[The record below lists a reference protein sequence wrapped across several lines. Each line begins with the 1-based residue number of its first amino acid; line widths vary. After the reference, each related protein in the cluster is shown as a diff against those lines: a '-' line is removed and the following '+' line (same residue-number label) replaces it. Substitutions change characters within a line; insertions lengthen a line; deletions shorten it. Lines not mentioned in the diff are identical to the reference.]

1 MKKIMLGMM
10 ALCAATAFGDLK
22 IGTVDMM
29 TLVRNHKNYDTNKKI
44 LQGSEKDYQKELD
57 SMKAELDALQDEGKK
72 IADQAR
78 NPMISQAQKDK
89 IEKELLDIQNKYVAG
104 QQKLRSKAMESQ
116 QKLQELETQ
125 LLKITTEEIR
135 AVVNKFAED
144 NDYERR
150 WASIPSTPR
159 AGRKTM
165 KASELAKV
173 LGGTLE
179 GEDVELSACGGLEEA
194 RPGDLSFCK
203 DPKHVKLVE
212 STKASAVLLPPE
224 WDKGAPCSVIRVA
237 DPNHACMAAAKM
249 FAPPEPV
256 RAPGVHST
264 AIVDPSVKLGK
275 DVHIGPFTVIEKGA
289 EIGDGAVIEAQVFIG
304 EGCKVG
310 AKTHIYPQVTLRE
323 GTIVGADCIIHC
335 GVRLGGDGYG
345 FNNGR
350 REDGSVFIE
359 KIPQLGIVEI
369 GDGVE
374 IGSNTTIDRARIGR
388 TYIGPM
394 TKIDNLVQIG
404 HNVKVKG
411 YSGLIA
417 QSGVAGSTEIGY
429 GCLIWAQAG
438 ISGHIK
444 IADGVQVGPQAGVPQ
459 SLDGSL
465 KYVIGAPAMSMKDL
479 AAITLAP
486 KMIQKLKGEVKEL
499 KAQLAAK

>member
-1 MKKIMLGMM
+1 
-10 ALCAATAFGDLK
+10 
-22 IGTVDMM
+22 
-29 TLVRNHKNYDTNKKI
+29 
-44 LQGSEKDYQKELD
+44 
-57 SMKAELDALQDEGKK
+57 
-72 IADQAR
+72 
-78 NPMISQAQKDK
+78 
-89 IEKELLDIQNKYVAG
+89 
-104 QQKLRSKAMESQ
+104 
-116 QKLQELETQ
+116 
-125 LLKITTEEIR
+125 
-135 AVVNKFAED
+135 
-144 NDYERR
+144 
-150 WASIPSTPR
+150 
-159 AGRKTM
+159 M

-179 GEDVELSACGGLEEA
+179 GDDVELVACGGLEES

-203 DPKHVKLVE
+203 DPKHVKLVQD
-212 STKASAVLLPPE
+212 TKASAVLLPPD
-224 WDKGAPCSVIRVA
+224 WSNGAPCAIIRVE
-237 DPNHACMAAAKM
+237 DPNHACMAAAKL
-249 FAPPEPV
+249 FAPPEPA
-256 RAPGVHST
+256 RPAGVHPT
-264 AIVDPSVKLGK
+264 AIVDPSVKLGTG
-275 DVHIGPFTVIEKGA
+275 VHVGAYAVIEKGSV
-289 EIGDGAVIEAQVFIG
+289 IGENAVIEAQVFIG
-304 EGCKVG
+304 ENCRVG
-310 AKTHIYPQVTLRE
+310 AATHIYPQVTLRE
-323 GTIVGADCIIHC
+323 GTVVGKECILHC

-459 SLDGSL
+459 SLDGSV
-465 KYVIGAPAMSMKDL
+465 KYVIGAPAESMKEFG
-479 AAITLAP
+479 ARTLLP
-486 KMIQKLKGEVKEL
+486 KMFMKLKAEVKEL
-499 KAQLAAK
+499 KAQLAARG

>member
-1 MKKIMLGMM
+1 
-10 ALCAATAFGDLK
+10 
-22 IGTVDMM
+22 
-29 TLVRNHKNYDTNKKI
+29 
-44 LQGSEKDYQKELD
+44 
-57 SMKAELDALQDEGKK
+57 
-72 IADQAR
+72 
-78 NPMISQAQKDK
+78 MI
-89 IEKELLDIQNKYVAG
+89 
-104 QQKLRSKAMESQ
+104 
-116 QKLQELETQ
+116 
-125 LLKITTEEIR
+125 
-135 AVVNKFAED
+135 
-144 NDYERR
+144 
-150 WASIPSTPR
+150 
-159 AGRKTM
+159 
-165 KASELAKV
+165 KASELARR

-179 GEDVELSACGGLEEA
+179 GDDVELSAAAGLEEA

-203 DPKHVKLVE
+203 DVKHAALVAG
-212 STKASAVLLPPE
+212 TRASAVLLTPD
-224 WDKGAPCSVIRVA
+224 WDRGAPCAVIRVE
-237 DPNHACMAAAKM
+237 DPDRACMAAAAL

-256 RAPGVHST
+256 REPTVH
-264 AIVDPSVKLGK
+264 PSAVIGEGVKLGEG
-275 DVHIGPFTVIEKGA
+275 VHVGPFTVIEKGA
-289 EIGDGAVIEAQVFIG
+289 EIGDGAIVEAQVFVG
-304 EGCKVG
+304 EGVKIG
-310 AKTHIYPQVTLRE
+310 ARTRIYPQVTLRE
-323 GTIVGADCIIHC
+323 GTVVGKDCIIHC

-345 FNNGR
+345 FVNGR

-417 QSGVAGSTEIGY
+417 QSGVAGSTEIGF

-459 SLDGSL
+459 TLDGSL
-465 KYVIGAPAMSMKDL
+465 KYVIGSPAMSMKDM

-486 KMIQKLKGEVKEL
+486 KMIAKLKGEVKAL
-499 KAQLAAK
+499 KAAIEAK

>member
-1 MKKIMLGMM
+1 
-10 ALCAATAFGDLK
+10 
-22 IGTVDMM
+22 
-29 TLVRNHKNYDTNKKI
+29 
-44 LQGSEKDYQKELD
+44 
-57 SMKAELDALQDEGKK
+57 
-72 IADQAR
+72 
-78 NPMISQAQKDK
+78 
-89 IEKELLDIQNKYVAG
+89 
-104 QQKLRSKAMESQ
+104 
-116 QKLQELETQ
+116 
-125 LLKITTEEIR
+125 
-135 AVVNKFAED
+135 
-144 NDYERR
+144 
-150 WASIPSTPR
+150 
-159 AGRKTM
+159 M
-165 KASELAKV
+165 KASELSQI

-194 RPGDLSFCK
+194 RKGDLSFCK

-212 STKASAVLLPPE
+212 STRASAVLLPPE
-224 WDKGAPCSVIRVA
+224 WDKGAPCAIIRVT
-237 DPNHACMAAAKM
+237 DPDQACMAAAKI
-249 FAPPEPV
+249 FAPPEAV
-256 RAPGVHST
+256 RAPGIHPS
-264 AIVDPSVKLGK
+264 AIVDPSVKVGEG
-275 DVHIGPFTVIEKGA
+275 VHVGPFTVIEKGC
-289 EIGDGAVIEAQVFIG
+289 EIGDGAIIEAQVFIG
-304 EGCKVG
+304 EGCRIG
-310 AKTHIYPQVTLRE
+310 AGTHIYPQVTLRE
-323 GTIVGADCIIHC
+323 GTIVGKDCIFHC

-417 QSGVAGSTEIGY
+417 QSGIAGSTEIGY

-459 SLDGSL
+459 SLDGTV
-465 KYVIGAPAMSMKDL
+465 KYVLGTPAESMKEFGGRV
-479 AAITLAP
+479 IVP
-486 KMIQKLKGEVKEL
+486 KMLAKLKAEVKEL
-499 KAQLAAK
+499 KSQLAGK

>member
-1 MKKIMLGMM
+1 
-10 ALCAATAFGDLK
+10 
-22 IGTVDMM
+22 
-29 TLVRNHKNYDTNKKI
+29 
-44 LQGSEKDYQKELD
+44 
-57 SMKAELDALQDEGKK
+57 
-72 IADQAR
+72 
-78 NPMISQAQKDK
+78 
-89 IEKELLDIQNKYVAG
+89 
-104 QQKLRSKAMESQ
+104 
-116 QKLQELETQ
+116 
-125 LLKITTEEIR
+125 
-135 AVVNKFAED
+135 
-144 NDYERR
+144 
-150 WASIPSTPR
+150 
-159 AGRKTM
+159 M
-165 KASELAKV
+165 KASELAVK
-173 LGGTLE
+173 LGGVLE
-179 GEDVELSACGGLEEA
+179 GEDVDIVACGGLEEA
-194 RPGDLSFCK
+194 RTGDLSFCK
-203 DPKHVKLVE
+203 DTKHIALVQA
-212 STKASAVLLPPE
+212 TKASAVLLPPS
-224 WDKGAPCSVIRVA
+224 WDKGAPCSIIRVE
-237 DPNHACMAAAKM
+237 DPNHACMAAAKL

-256 RAPGVHST
+256 RAPGVHPT
-264 AIVDPSVKLGK
+264 AIVDGSVKLGEG
-275 DVHIGPFTVIEKGA
+275 VHIGAYTIIEKGCV
-289 EIGDGAVIEAQVFIG
+289 IGDGAVIEAQVWIG
-304 EGCKVG
+304 EGCTVG
-310 AKTHIYPQVTLRE
+310 ARTHIYPQVTLRE
-323 GTIVGADCIIHC
+323 GTKVGSDCIFHC

-350 REDGSVFIE
+350 REDGSVYIE

-417 QSGVAGSTEIGY
+417 QCGVAGSTEIGY

-486 KMIQKLKGEVKEL
+486 KMISKLKAEIKAL
-499 KAQLAAK
+499 KAELASRS

>member
-1 MKKIMLGMM
+1 
-10 ALCAATAFGDLK
+10 
-22 IGTVDMM
+22 
-29 TLVRNHKNYDTNKKI
+29 
-44 LQGSEKDYQKELD
+44 
-57 SMKAELDALQDEGKK
+57 
-72 IADQAR
+72 
-78 NPMISQAQKDK
+78 
-89 IEKELLDIQNKYVAG
+89 
-104 QQKLRSKAMESQ
+104 
-116 QKLQELETQ
+116 
-125 LLKITTEEIR
+125 
-135 AVVNKFAED
+135 
-144 NDYERR
+144 
-150 WASIPSTPR
+150 
-159 AGRKTM
+159 M
-165 KASELAKV
+165 KASELAAI

-179 GEDVELSACGGLEEA
+179 GENVELVACGGLEEA
-194 RPGDLSFCK
+194 RKGDLSFCK

-212 STKASAVLLPPE
+212 TTKASAVLLPPE
-224 WDKGAPCSVIRVA
+224 WSLGAPCPIIRVE
-237 DPNHACMAAAKM
+237 DPNRACMKAAEI

-256 RAPGVHST
+256 RAPGIHPS
-264 AIVDPSVKLGK
+264 AIIDPSVEIGE
-275 DVHIGPFTVIEKGA
+275 DVHIGPFTVIEKGSKIA
-289 EIGDGAVIEAQVFIG
+289 DGAIIEAQVFIG
-304 EGCKVG
+304 ENCRVG
-310 AKTHIYPQVTLRE
+310 KKTHIYPQVTLRE
-323 GTIVGADCIIHC
+323 GTLVGAECIIHC

-350 REDGSVFIE
+350 REDGSVYIE

-369 GDGVE
+369 DDGVE

-394 TKIDNLVQIG
+394 TKIDNLVQVG
-404 HNVKVKG
+404 HNVKIKG

-486 KMIQKLKGEVKEL
+486 KMIAKLKAEL
-499 KAQLAAK
+499 KDLKTRLQSV

>member
-1 MKKIMLGMM
+1 
-10 ALCAATAFGDLK
+10 
-22 IGTVDMM
+22 
-29 TLVRNHKNYDTNKKI
+29 
-44 LQGSEKDYQKELD
+44 
-57 SMKAELDALQDEGKK
+57 
-72 IADQAR
+72 
-78 NPMISQAQKDK
+78 
-89 IEKELLDIQNKYVAG
+89 
-104 QQKLRSKAMESQ
+104 
-116 QKLQELETQ
+116 
-125 LLKITTEEIR
+125 
-135 AVVNKFAED
+135 
-144 NDYERR
+144 
-150 WASIPSTPR
+150 
-159 AGRKTM
+159 M
-165 KASELAKV
+165 KASELAKT
-173 LGGTLE
+173 LGGSLE
-179 GEDVELSACGGLEEA
+179 GADVDIFACGGLEEA

-203 DPKHVKLVE
+203 DPKHVRLVQE
-212 STKASAVLLPPE
+212 TKASAVLLPPD
-224 WDKGAPCSVIRVA
+224 WDKGAPCSIIRVA

-256 RAPGVHST
+256 RAPGVHPT
-264 AIVDPSVKLGK
+264 AIVDPSVKLGAG
-275 DVHIGPFTVIEKGA
+275 VHVGAYTVIEKGTT
-289 EIGDGAVIEAQVFIG
+289 IGDGAVIEAQVFVG
-304 EGCKVG
+304 EGCAVG
-310 AKTHIYPQVTLRE
+310 AGTHIYPQVTLRE
-323 GTIVGADCIIHC
+323 GTVVGRECIIHC

-459 SLDGSL
+459 SLDGSV
-465 KYVIGAPAMSMKDL
+465 KYVIGTPAVSMREFGER
-479 AAITLAP
+479 TLAP
-486 KMIQKLKGEVKEL
+486 RMIAKLKAEVKDMKKDGRL
-499 KAQLAAK
+499 

>member
-1 MKKIMLGMM
+1 
-10 ALCAATAFGDLK
+10 
-22 IGTVDMM
+22 
-29 TLVRNHKNYDTNKKI
+29 
-44 LQGSEKDYQKELD
+44 
-57 SMKAELDALQDEGKK
+57 
-72 IADQAR
+72 
-78 NPMISQAQKDK
+78 
-89 IEKELLDIQNKYVAG
+89 
-104 QQKLRSKAMESQ
+104 
-116 QKLQELETQ
+116 
-125 LLKITTEEIR
+125 
-135 AVVNKFAED
+135 
-144 NDYERR
+144 
-150 WASIPSTPR
+150 
-159 AGRKTM
+159 M
-165 KASELAKV
+165 KASELAKA

-256 RAPGVHST
+256 RAPGVHPG
-264 AIVDPSVKLGK
+264 AIVDPTVKLGK
-275 DVHIGPFTVIEKGA
+275 DVHVGPFTVIEKGA

-369 GDGVE
+369 GDGV
-374 IGSNTTIDRARIGR
+374 
-388 TYIGPM
+388 
-394 TKIDNLVQIG
+394 DNLVQIG

-459 SLDGSL
+459 SLDGTQ
-465 KYVIGAPAMSMKDL
+465 KYVIGSPAMSLRDV
-479 AAITLAP
+479 AAISLAP
-486 KMIQKLKGEVKEL
+486 KMIQKLRLEIKAIKE
-499 KAQLAAK
+499 ALAAGRHG

>member
-1 MKKIMLGMM
+1 
-10 ALCAATAFGDLK
+10 
-22 IGTVDMM
+22 
-29 TLVRNHKNYDTNKKI
+29 
-44 LQGSEKDYQKELD
+44 
-57 SMKAELDALQDEGKK
+57 
-72 IADQAR
+72 
-78 NPMISQAQKDK
+78 
-89 IEKELLDIQNKYVAG
+89 
-104 QQKLRSKAMESQ
+104 
-116 QKLQELETQ
+116 
-125 LLKITTEEIR
+125 
-135 AVVNKFAED
+135 
-144 NDYERR
+144 
-150 WASIPSTPR
+150 
-159 AGRKTM
+159 M

-179 GEDVELSACGGLEEA
+179 GADVELSACGGLEEA

-203 DPKHVKLVE
+203 DPKHVKLVAE
-212 STKASAVLLPPE
+212 TKASAVLLPPDWE
-224 WDKGAPCSVIRVA
+224 HGAPCAIIRVA
-237 DPNHACMAAAKM
+237 DPNHACMAAAKL
-249 FAPPEPV
+249 FAPPEPI
-256 RAPGVHST
+256 RAPGVHPT
-264 AIVDPSVKLGK
+264 AIIEPSVKLGEN
-275 DVHIGPFTVIEKGA
+275 VHIGALTVIEKGA
-289 EIGDGAVIEAQVFIG
+289 EIAANAVIEAQVFIG
-304 EGCKVG
+304 EGCRVG
-310 AKTHIYPQVTLRE
+310 ARTHIYPQVTLRE
-323 GTIVGADCIIHC
+323 GTVVGADCILHC

-350 REDGSVFIE
+350 REDGSVYIE

-459 SLDGSL
+459 TLDGSV
-465 KYVIGAPAMSMKDL
+465 KYVLGAPAESMKDFGGRVL
-479 AAITLAP
+479 LP
-486 KMIQKLKGEVKEL
+486 KMVAKLRAEVKEL
-499 KAQLAAK
+499 KTQLAAK

>member
-1 MKKIMLGMM
+1 
-10 ALCAATAFGDLK
+10 
-22 IGTVDMM
+22 
-29 TLVRNHKNYDTNKKI
+29 
-44 LQGSEKDYQKELD
+44 
-57 SMKAELDALQDEGKK
+57 
-72 IADQAR
+72 
-78 NPMISQAQKDK
+78 
-89 IEKELLDIQNKYVAG
+89 
-104 QQKLRSKAMESQ
+104 
-116 QKLQELETQ
+116 
-125 LLKITTEEIR
+125 
-135 AVVNKFAED
+135 
-144 NDYERR
+144 
-150 WASIPSTPR
+150 
-159 AGRKTM
+159 M
-165 KASELAKV
+165 KASELAAR

-179 GEDVELSACGGLEEA
+179 GDDVELFACGGLEEA
-194 RPGDLSFCK
+194 RKGDLSFCK
-203 DPKHVKLVE
+203 DVKHVKLVQ
-212 STKASAVLLPPE
+212 STQASAVLLPPD
-224 WDKGAPCSVIRVA
+224 WTDGAPCAIIRVA
-237 DPNHACMAAAKM
+237 DPNHACMAAAEL
-249 FAPPEPV
+249 FAPPVPV
-256 RAPGVHST
+256 RSPGVHPT
-264 AIVDPSVKLGK
+264 AIVDPSVKLGA
-275 DVHIGPFTVIEKGA
+275 DVHVGAYTIIEKNSV
-289 EIGDGAVIEAQVFIG
+289 IGDGAVIEAQVFIG
-304 EGCKVG
+304 ENCVVG
-310 AKTHIYPQVTLRE
+310 ARTHVYPQVTLRE
-323 GTIVGADCIIHC
+323 GTKVGADCIFHC

-350 REDGSVFIE
+350 REDGSVYIE

-486 KMIQKLKGEVKEL
+486 KMIAKLKAEVKAL
-499 KAQLAAK
+499 KERLAQR

>member
-1 MKKIMLGMM
+1 
-10 ALCAATAFGDLK
+10 
-22 IGTVDMM
+22 
-29 TLVRNHKNYDTNKKI
+29 
-44 LQGSEKDYQKELD
+44 
-57 SMKAELDALQDEGKK
+57 
-72 IADQAR
+72 
-78 NPMISQAQKDK
+78 
-89 IEKELLDIQNKYVAG
+89 
-104 QQKLRSKAMESQ
+104 
-116 QKLQELETQ
+116 
-125 LLKITTEEIR
+125 
-135 AVVNKFAED
+135 
-144 NDYERR
+144 
-150 WASIPSTPR
+150 
-159 AGRKTM
+159 M

-179 GEDVELSACGGLEEA
+179 GADVELSACGGLEEA

-203 DPKHVKLVE
+203 DPKHVKLVAE
-212 STKASAVLLPPE
+212 TKASAVLLPPDWE
-224 WDKGAPCSVIRVA
+224 HGAPCAIIRVA
-237 DPNHACMAAAKM
+237 DPNHACMAAAKL
-249 FAPPEPV
+249 FAPPEPI
-256 RAPGVHST
+256 RAPGVHPT
-264 AIVDPSVKLGK
+264 AIIDPSVKLGEN
-275 DVHIGPFTVIEKGA
+275 VHIGALTVIEKGA
-289 EIGDGAVIEAQVFIG
+289 EIAANAVIEAQVFIG
-304 EGCKVG
+304 EGCRVG
-310 AKTHIYPQVTLRE
+310 ARTHIYPQVTLRE
-323 GTIVGADCIIHC
+323 GTVVGADCILHC

-350 REDGSVFIE
+350 REDGSVYIE

-459 SLDGSL
+459 TLDGSV
-465 KYVIGAPAMSMKDL
+465 KYVLGAPAESMKDFGGRVL
-479 AAITLAP
+479 LP
-486 KMIQKLKGEVKEL
+486 KMVAKLRAEVKEL